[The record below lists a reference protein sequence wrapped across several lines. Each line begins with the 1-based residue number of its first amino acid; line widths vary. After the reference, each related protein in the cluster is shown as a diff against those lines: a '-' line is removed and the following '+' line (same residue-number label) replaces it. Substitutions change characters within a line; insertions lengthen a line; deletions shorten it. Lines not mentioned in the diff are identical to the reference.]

1 MFTKSPVLVAVC
13 LLLGTT
19 SVCWGAKPE
28 LVNFRQQPAQVGD
41 QVGQKLAIDFDVSTT
56 IVQSGQMANQDTA
69 TVRRRQD
76 RLIEVL
82 EVAGGRVRRA
92 RVSFP
97 HSRYRSP
104 ENPDPTQLKVQIVEG
119 KSYLVERRGEQ
130 LLVTDPQGTIPQQD
144 EFEIVVNS
152 VQTLGLPN
160 PLAKFLLQRAIS
172 IGERIEVPH
181 ELAEQIM
188 GFGDSLG
195 QVQKFELELKE
206 LLVVD
211 GQRCALF
218 GATLEIRGHQDH
230 PMEVDIKGSVTIQI
244 DTCRTIEAKLAGP
257 LHMTATEPSYQI
269 TAEGGLKLAIRSHYG
284 SAK

>member
-1 MFTKSPVLVAVC
+1 MLTKPLVLATVC
-13 LLLGTT
+13 LLLEMA
-19 SVCWGAKPE
+19 SVCGAAQE
-28 LVNFRQQPAQVGD
+28 VVTFHQQPAQVGD
-41 QVGQKLAIDFDVSTT
+41 QVGQKLAIDLDVSTT

-76 RLIEVL
+76 RLIEVI

-104 ENPDPTQLKVQIVEG
+104 ENPDPTQLEIQAVEG

-130 LLVTDPQGTIPQQD
+130 LLVTDHQGAIPLQD

-195 QVQKFELELKE
+195 EVKKFELELKE

-230 PMEVDIKGSVTIQI
+230 PMEVDIEGSVTIQI